1 MLQCHFCGAPVAV
14 HEPVGRDAECE
25 KCGRDLHACRN
36 CRHFDTR
43 YARSCRETMAE
54 PVDDLD
60 RRNFCEYFSFSQAPF
75 APAGPDEARQREA
88 RTRLEAL
95 FKKSPSEGA

>member
-1 MLQCHFCGAPVAV
+1 
-14 HEPVGRDAECE
+14 
-25 KCGRDLHACRN
+25 
-36 CRHFDTR
+36 
-43 YARSCRETMAE
+43 MAE